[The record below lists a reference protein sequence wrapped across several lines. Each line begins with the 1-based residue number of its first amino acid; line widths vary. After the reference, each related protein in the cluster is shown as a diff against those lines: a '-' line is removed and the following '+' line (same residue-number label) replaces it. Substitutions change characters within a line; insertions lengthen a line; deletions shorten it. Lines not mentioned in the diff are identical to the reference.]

1 VPLLLLLGGG
11 LLTAYVISLIGPAPR
26 PAPLT
31 PQTQAQLDATTA
43 ASQQAAASA
52 AQAQATLAA
61 LQSGELFQP
70 GFQGQ
75 PGATVSGVLVWRGE
89 IAHDGAK
96 VVYDR
101 AGNAHYVYGA

>member
-1 VPLLLLLGGG
+1 MPILVLLALGVG
-11 LLTAYVISLIGPAPR
+11 TAYLVSLIGPPPR

-43 ASQQAAASA
+43 AAQQAATSAS
-52 AQAQATLAA
+52 QAQATMAA

-75 PGATVSGVLVWRGE
+75 PGTTVSGVLLWRGE
-89 IAHDGAK
+89 TAADGARI
-96 VVYDR
+96 VYDASGTPHR
-101 AGNAHYVYGA
+101 VYGA